1 MFWRIWLP
9 LNSRFKSM
17 LDVSVSYNRYKF
29 LGHEF
34 LSWLWFAI
42 ENDPSQIAANAR
54 EALSLEIGNRIVLEN
69 ETGGALETIT
79 IKGDEAGM
87 EEGVLALRKGAVVTE
102 LNLGMK
108 IGEQEWQFTVIG
120 ESLCFSGLKTPEV
133 RLLETKE
140 DMEGA
145 LIEKAALCQQAVDTL
160 KRLFSHF
167 VKLRTSDAW
176 ERHAMPAIRNWL
188 KS

>member
-1 MFWRIWLP
+1 
-9 LNSRFKSM
+9 M

-34 LSWLWFAI
+34 LSWLWFVI
-42 ENDPSQIAANAR
+42 ENDPSQIAATAP

-108 IGEQEWQFTVIG
+108 FGEQEWRFTLIG
-120 ESLCFSGLKTPEV
+120 ESLCFSGLKTPEM

-140 DMEGA
+140 DLEGA
-145 LIEKAALCQQAVDTL
+145 LIEKTALCQHAVDTL
-160 KRLFSHF
+160 RHLYAHF
-167 VKLRTSDAW
+167 VKLRISDAW
-176 ERHAMPAIRNWL
+176 ERHVVPAIRKWL

>member
-1 MFWRIWLP
+1 
-9 LNSRFKSM
+9 M

-42 ENDPSQIAANAR
+42 ENDPSQIAATAQ

-87 EEGVLALRKGAVVTE
+87 EEGLLALRKGAVVTE

-108 IGEQEWQFTVIG
+108 FGEQEWRFTLIG

-140 DMEGA
+140 DLEGA

-160 KRLFSHF
+160 TRFYAHF
-167 VKLRTSDAW
+167 VKLRTSDDW
-176 ERHAMPAIRNWL
+176 EQRVVPAIRGWL
-188 KS
+188 KN